1 MFSIYPVLAAQTRL
15 PFYLSGAGVCDP
27 EYHVVREGGLV
38 SFQILYTTG
47 GTGILRID
55 GKELVQTA
63 GSIFYLSPGVP
74 HEYFPVDGKWET
86 AWVVFRGQHLQEIMQ
101 ELGFGKWHEKSSA
114 DISGCE
120 QIFSRIMS
128 AVNDPVSGGERCSLL
143 IYEYILEAKALLISG
158 RTRSG
163 GLISPALEKMDAEF
177 MRDITLEELASLC
190 GVSLQHFCR
199 VFMAQ
204 TGMRPMEYLAR
215 RRMSEAKRLLNS
227 TDRSV
232 AEISALT
239 GYSSP
244 TYFGTVFRRYEG
256 TTPSD
261 YRRTRVL

>member
-74 HEYFPVDGKWET
+74 HEYFPVDGKWKT
-86 AWVVFRGQHLQEIMQ
+86 SWVVFRGQHLQEIMQ

-120 QIFSRIMS
+120 QIFSRITLLAADIRIYPRSES
-128 AVNDPVSGGERCSLL
+128 A
-143 IYEYILEAKALLISG
+143 A
-158 RTRSG
+158 
-163 GLISPALEKMDAEF
+163 
-177 MRDITLEELASLC
+177 
-190 GVSLQHFCR
+190 HFR
-199 VFMAQ
+199 KNQ
-204 TGMRPMEYLAR
+204 
-215 RRMSEAKRLLNS
+215 K
-227 TDRSV
+227 
-232 AEISALT
+232 
-239 GYSSP
+239 
-244 TYFGTVFRRYEG
+244 
-256 TTPSD
+256 
-261 YRRTRVL
+261 RRTYLSGAGKNGRGVHAGHHP